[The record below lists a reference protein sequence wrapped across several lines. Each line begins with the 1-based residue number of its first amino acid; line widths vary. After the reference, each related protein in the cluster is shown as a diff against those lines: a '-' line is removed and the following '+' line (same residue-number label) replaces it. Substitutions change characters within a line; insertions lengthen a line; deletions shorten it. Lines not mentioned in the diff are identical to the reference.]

1 MENKKI
7 ALPQEIMNEVIS
19 FIATKHTYAECAGLI
34 EKIKVNAIQVTIVE
48 NKEEDIE
55 IEGE

>member
-19 FIATKHTYAECAGLI
+19 FIATKHTYAECAELI